1 MSGPVPAAWHNGAM
15 PVGRRLAFVITVW
28 TICLPASRL
37 MAVAGQGAGRA
48 REAYSRAIE
57 LEAEGN
63 NPAAL
68 SLLWEAAG
76 LAPDDADIQ
85 NRLGE
90 ALERIGA
97 LDAAIAAYRQA
108 VSERPAFRKAS
119 NHLILAL
126 VKAGQ
131 SQEAVQR
138 ARALV
143 ALAPDDADRYFT
155 LGLAQS
161 EQDVADAVESFRKVL
176 ALAPRHTLARYNLAL
191 VLKRTDRLP
200 EALDELD
207 RALAIEP
214 RPEAYYTRG
223 VIYWHLGDL
232 DRATTALGDA
242 VAAEPRFAEAYEAL
256 GSVLKARRD
265 WPAAA
270 AALRR
275 AIALQP
281 GLSSAHYTLG
291 QVLRMNGEEGA
302 ARTELAEAERLRTHA
317 RLEQEATMWTAAGT
331 RKLDGGDL
339 AGALELFAR
348 AAALNET
355 YAPAHYQMGRT
366 LQRLGQQEAARR
378 AFAKAAALNPSL
390 VAPRDP

>member
-1 MSGPVPAAWHNGAM
+1 M
-15 PVGRRLAFVITVW
+15 PVGERPALVCTVC
-28 TICLPASRL
+28 IVCLLTSRQA
-37 MAVAGQGAGRA
+37 AVAGQGTTRA
-48 REAYSRAIE
+48 KDAYSRAIE
-57 LEAEGN
+57 LETQGN

-76 LAPDDADIQ
+76 LAPHDADIQ
-85 NRLGE
+85 SRLGE

-108 VSERPAFRKAS
+108 VSERPAFQKAS

-143 ALAPDDADRYFT
+143 ALAPDDPDRYFT

-161 EQDVADAVESFRKVL
+161 EQDVADAIESFRKVL

-191 VLKRTDRLP
+191 VLKRTDRLQ

-242 VAAEPRFAEAYEAL
+242 VAVEPRFAEAYETL
-256 GSVLKARRD
+256 GSVLKAKRD
-265 WPAAA
+265 GPGAA

-275 AIALQP
+275 AIALRP
-281 GLSSAHYTLG
+281 DLPAAHYTLG
-291 QVLRMNGEEGA
+291 QVLRMNGEESA

-317 RLEQEATMWTAAGT
+317 QLEQEATMWTAAGT
-331 RKLDGGDL
+331 RKLDSGDL
-339 AGALELFAR
+339 AGALELFER
-348 AAALNET
+348 ATALNDT
-355 YAPAHYQMGRT
+355 YAPAHYQLGRT
-366 LQRLGQQEAARR
+366 LQRLGQHEASRR
-378 AFAKAAALNPSL
+378 AFARAAALNPSL
-390 VAPRDP
+390 VPPREP

>member
-1 MSGPVPAAWHNGAM
+1 MLG
-15 PVGRRLAFVITVW
+15 GRRLTIVITVGLW
-28 TICLPASRL
+28 IA
-37 MAVAGQGAGRA
+37 AVTAVSGQGDTRA
-48 REAYSRAIE
+48 REAYSRAIV
-57 LEAEGN
+57 LETQGN

-76 LAPDDADIQ
+76 LAPHDADIQ
-85 NRLGE
+85 SRLGE

-143 ALAPDDADRYFT
+143 ALAPDDPDRYFT

-161 EQDVADAVESFRKVL
+161 EQDVADAIESFRKVL

-191 VLKRTDRLP
+191 VLKRTDRLE

-223 VIYWHLGDL
+223 VIYWHVGDL

-242 VAAEPRFAEAYEAL
+242 VAAEPRFAEAYETL
-256 GSVLKARRD
+256 GSVLKAKRD
-265 WPAAA
+265 WPGAA

-275 AIALQP
+275 AIALRP
-281 GLSSAHYTLG
+281 DLPAAHYTLG
-291 QVLRMNGEEGA
+291 QVLRMNGEERA
-302 ARTELAEAERLRTHA
+302 ARTEFAEAERLRTHEQ
-317 RLEQEATMWTAAGT
+317 LEQEATMWTAAGT
-331 RKLDGGDL
+331 RKLDSGDL
-339 AGALELFAR
+339 AGALELFER
-348 AAALNET
+348 ATALNDT
-355 YAPAHYQMGRT
+355 YAPAHYQMART
-366 LQRLGQQEAARR
+366 LQRLGQHEASRR
-378 AFAKAAALNPSL
+378 AFARAAALNPSL
-390 VAPRDP
+390 VPPREP

>member
-1 MSGPVPAAWHNGAM
+1 MLG
-15 PVGRRLAFVITVW
+15 GRRQTIVITVG
-28 TICLPASRL
+28 LL
-37 MAVAGQGAGRA
+37 MAAVTAVVGQSATRA
-48 REAYSRAIE
+48 KDAYSRAIE
-57 LEAEGN
+57 LETQGN

-76 LAPDDADIQ
+76 LAPRDADIQ

-97 LDAAIAAYRQA
+97 LDAAITAYRLA

-119 NHLILAL
+119 NNLILAL

-143 ALAPDDADRYFT
+143 ALAPGDADGYFA

-161 EQDVADAVESFRKVL
+161 EQDVDDAIESFRKVL

-232 DRATTALGDA
+232 DRATRAFGDA
-242 VAAEPRFAEAYEAL
+242 VGAEPRFAEAYEAL
-256 GSVLKARRD
+256 GSVLKAKRD
-265 WPAAA
+265 WAGAA

-275 AIALQP
+275 AISLRPELPA
-281 GLSSAHYTLG
+281 AHYTLA
-291 QVLRMNGEEGA
+291 QLLRMSGDESA
-302 ARTELAEAERLRTHA
+302 ARFELAEAERLRAHA
-317 RLEQEATMWTAAGT
+317 QLEQEATMWTAAGT
-331 RKLDGGDL
+331 RKLDSGDL
-339 AGALELFAR
+339 VGALELFER
-348 AAALNET
+348 ATAANDT
-355 YAPAHYQMGRT
+355 YAPAHYQLGRT
-366 LQRLGQQEAARR
+366 LQRLGQHEASRR
-378 AFAKAAALNPSL
+378 AFARAAALNPSL
-390 VAPRDP
+390 VAPRQP

>member
-1 MSGPVPAAWHNGAM
+1 MLG
-15 PVGRRLAFVITVW
+15 GRRLTIVITVGV
-28 TICLPASRL
+28 L
-37 MAVAGQGAGRA
+37 MAAVTAVSGQGDTRA
-48 REAYSRAIE
+48 REAYSRAIG
-57 LEAEGN
+57 LETQGN
-63 NPAAL
+63 NQAAL

-76 LAPDDADIQ
+76 LAPRDADIQ
-85 NRLGE
+85 DRLGE

-97 LDAAIAAYRQA
+97 LDAAVAAYRQA

-143 ALAPDDADRYFT
+143 ALAPDDPDRYFT

-161 EQDVADAVESFRKVL
+161 EQDVADAIESFHKVL

-191 VLKRTDRLP
+191 VLKRTDRLQ

-223 VIYWHLGDL
+223 IIYWHLGNL

-256 GSVLKARRD
+256 GSVLKAKRD
-265 WPAAA
+265 WPGAA

-275 AIALQP
+275 AISLRP
-281 GLSSAHYTLG
+281 ELPPAHYTLG
-291 QVLRMNGEEGA
+291 QVLRMSGDEIA
-302 ARTELAEAERLRTHA
+302 ARNELAEAERLRAHA
-317 RLEQEATMWTAAGT
+317 QLEQEATMWTAAGT
-331 RKLDGGDL
+331 HKLDSGDL
-339 AGALELFAR
+339 GGALELFER
-348 AAALNET
+348 ATAVNDT

-366 LQRLGQQEAARR
+366 LQRLGRYEASRR
-378 AFAKAAALNPSL
+378 AFARAAALNPSL

>member
-1 MSGPVPAAWHNGAM
+1 M
-15 PVGRRLAFVITVW
+15 PVGRRLAFVIIVW
-28 TICLPASRL
+28 TVCLLTSRQ
-37 MAVAGQGAGRA
+37 MIAAGQDATRA
-48 REAYSRAIE
+48 RNAYSRAIE
-57 LEAEGN
+57 LETQGN

-76 LAPDDADIQ
+76 LAPRDADIQ

-143 ALAPDDADRYFT
+143 ALAPDDPDRYFT

-161 EQDVADAVESFRKVL
+161 EQDVADAIESFRKVL

-191 VLKRTDRLP
+191 VLKRTDRLQ

-207 RALAIEP
+207 RALGIEP

-242 VAAEPRFAEAYEAL
+242 VATEPRFVQAYETL
-256 GSVLKARRD
+256 GSVLKAKRD
-265 WPAAA
+265 WPGAA

-275 AIALQP
+275 AIVLRPDLPA
-281 GLSSAHYTLG
+281 AHYTLG
-291 QVLRMNGEEGA
+291 QVLRMNGEESA
-302 ARTELAEAERLRTHA
+302 ARTELAEAERLRTSA
-317 RLEQEATMWTAAGT
+317 QLEQEATMWTAAGT
-331 RKLDGGDL
+331 RKLDSGDL
-339 AGALELFAR
+339 AGALELFER
-348 AAALNET
+348 ATAVNDT
-355 YAPAHYQMGRT
+355 YAPAHYQLGRT
-366 LQRLGQQEAARR
+366 LQRLGQHEASRR
-378 AFAKAAALNPSL
+378 AFARAAALNPSL
-390 VAPRDP
+390 VPPREP